1 VKDSEKEMDYANSD
15 KLIFILASPGGSG
28 HRLGRIVSCF
38 DNVYWYNNKTHNGI
52 TPWDVFHTNLVK
64 GKTISPHHFDR
75 RTTKNMIPLMGER
88 IEKFWADEFV
98 HILYETRWPDAM
110 AAAGADEILNEGKH
124 LVWVLHDIG
133 DYLLTHFPNAKII
146 NLIDQNVEYIV
157 DRYINTTALFPINI
171 ENKSLKPIAG
181 KESKFALSLA
191 KLLDINPIPTHRDY
205 WAWSTHGDTV
215 YSSVYD
221 SEYYDYVAT
230 ILTTQHI
237 ERIKKNPKY
246 INVTWDN
253 LDLELIKSFIGATS
267 IDLNYK
273 NLMK

>member
-1 VKDSEKEMDYANSD
+1 
-15 KLIFILASPGGSG
+15 
-28 HRLGRIVSCF
+28 
-38 DNVYWYNNKTHNGI
+38 
-52 TPWDVFHTNLVK
+52 
-64 GKTISPHHFDR
+64 
-75 RTTKNMIPLMGER
+75 
-88 IEKFWADEFV
+88 
-98 HILYETRWPDAM
+98 M

>member
-1 VKDSEKEMDYANSD
+1 MDYANSD
-15 KLIFILASPGGSG
+15 KLIFILASPGGGG
-28 HRLGRIVSCF
+28 HRLGRIISCF
-38 DNVYWYNNKTHNGI
+38 NNVYWYHNKTHNGV
-52 TPWDVFHTNLVK
+52 TPWDVFYTELVK
-64 GKTISPHHFDR
+64 GKIISPHHFDR

-124 LVWVLHDIG
+124 LVWVLHDTG
-133 DYLLTHFPNAKII
+133 DYLLSRFPNAKII
-146 NLIDQNVEYIV
+146 NLVDPGVELIV

-191 KLLDINPIPTHRDY
+191 KLLDINPISTHRDY
-205 WAWSTHGDTV
+205 WAWLMHGDTV

-221 SEYYDYVAT
+221 SEYRDYVAT

-273 NLMK
+273 NLTD